1 MHQKLVARSATVGVL
16 GQGYVGLPLAL
27 EVSRA
32 GFNTIGFDVSA
43 EQVAQ
48 LNAGRSHITD
58 VNDDDIGKA
67 IAGGKYRAT
76 YDFAELGRCDV
87 IIICVPTPLRKNE
100 RSRYFLH
107 RFGNGQCSAA
117 YSSACNDRVG
127 NARRTRERRMN

>member
-87 IIICVPTPLRKNE
+87 IIISVPTPLRKTKDPDI
-100 RSRYFLH
+100 SYIV
-107 RFGNGQCSAA
+107 SAM
-117 YSSACNDRVG
+117 DGVP
-127 NARRTRERRMN
+127 